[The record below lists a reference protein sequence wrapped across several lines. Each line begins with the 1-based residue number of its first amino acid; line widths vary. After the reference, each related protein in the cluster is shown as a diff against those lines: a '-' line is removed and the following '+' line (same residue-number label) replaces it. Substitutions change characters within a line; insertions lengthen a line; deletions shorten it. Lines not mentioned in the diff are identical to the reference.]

1 MVKIKSFKAVHPPK
15 DLYEKVTA
23 PPYDVLSYSD
33 CENLA
38 RDNKYSLI
46 HITRSEVDLPKD
58 VDCHSEI
65 VYKKAKENLDMF
77 LNNKYLAQ
85 EDSEIFYVYRQV
97 MNGKSQTGF
106 VGCVNAYDYING
118 IIKKHENTRKDKEE
132 DRIKH
137 IKLTKCQSEPVFLS
151 YKSFLPLNDIIQNVT
166 ENSPYIDFTSPDK
179 VRHILWEIKD
189 PSVIQSVVDNFKK
202 LDCLYI
208 ADGHHRSAAAVNYAL
223 RMDEETNNVGGK
235 EEREYHYFM
244 AVVFPDKDLRIMAYN
259 RAVKDLNNLPEREFI
274 AKISEK
280 FTVKEVSSNDKDG
293 GYVPGTKKEFGMYM
307 SGKWFSVTIKPQYYS
322 GDPIL
327 SLSVSI
333 LQNNILE
340 PLLGIKDPR
349 TDKRIDFI
357 GGIKGTAYLKS
368 LVDKGEYAVVFS
380 MFPTTME
387 ELFKV
392 SDAGKLMPPK
402 STWFEPKLLSG
413 ITLHKLD

>member
-132 DRIKH
+132 DRIQH

-380 MFPTTME
+380 IFPTTME

-392 SDAGKLMPPK
+392 
-402 STWFEPKLLSG
+402 
-413 ITLHKLD
+413 